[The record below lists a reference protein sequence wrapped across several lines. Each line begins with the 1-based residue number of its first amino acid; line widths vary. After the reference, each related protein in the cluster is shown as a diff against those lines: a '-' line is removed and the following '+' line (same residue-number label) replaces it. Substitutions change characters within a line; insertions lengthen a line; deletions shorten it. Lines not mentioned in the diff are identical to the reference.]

1 MTTKSLKETLRE
13 AGYVR
18 LPTLYVPA
26 EDAEMIHYI
35 AGKHLAAI
43 QKIEKEWRGQI
54 AMVMPT
60 KELKR
65 LLDAGVAHSKIAEHY
80 KVHTKSVAERAKKL
94 GYPPREPGYRDT
106 PDVQDILNTETQQG
120 DAECSEQKYSRQ
132 RASA

>member
-60 KELKR
+60 AELKR

-80 KVHTKSVAERAKKL
+80 KVHTKSVATRAKKL
-94 GYPPREPGYRDT
+94 GYEPRPQGYRET
-106 PDVQDILNTETQQG
+106 PEVKDVL
-120 DAECSEQKYSRQ
+120 DAKTD
-132 RASA
+132 A